1 MCKNKKSVAHRVK
14 IYFEQDLF
22 QQIKQMSA
30 QNNQSMS
37 TYIRDVLRSEIERRK
52 QRSLL
57 MCLVFWAY
65 GEIIILVKKNFA

>member
-1 MCKNKKSVAHRVK
+1 
-14 IYFEQDLF
+14 
-22 QQIKQMSA
+22 MSA

-37 TYIRDVLRSEIERRK
+37 AYIQDVLRSEIERRK